1 MTKEEIIRETVAFY
15 NKNNRAVV
23 IKEYFNSGCATT
35 RCVYL
40 TDDKKM
46 CAVGR
51 CMTKAGLQ
59 KVFDEGIDDESAT
72 YINGYFVGGIDTVLK
87 KKYHGHDENF
97 WQRLQ
102 LLHDT
107 ASHWDENGITPTGVA
122 LIKDHFDLIL

>member
-23 IKEYFNSGCATT
+23 IKEYYNTCTSA

-59 KVFDEGIDDESAT
+59 KVFDEGIDKESAT
-72 YINGYFVGGIDTVLK
+72 YINDNLVGGIDTVLK
-87 KKYHGHDENF
+87 KKYHGHDGIF
-97 WQRLQ
+97 WDRLQ

-122 LIKDHFDLIL
+122 FIKDHFDLIL